1 MLKIGLTGG
10 IGSGKTLAS
19 KVFRELGV
27 PVYVADTEARRLMET
42 NQEVIDGV
50 VRLFGPEAYSDG
62 KLNRSKLAE
71 IVFRDPDL
79 LATLNRIVHPAVRTD
94 FETWSIQHTEKVY
107 VVEEAA
113 ILFESG
119 GHAFMDYIIFVKA
132 DMEQRIMRVMNRDHI
147 SRAQVEQRIA
157 RQMPE
162 EEKEKL
168 SDFIIYNDND
178 SMILPQIVDL
188 HHRFSITKK

>member
-10 IGSGKTLAS
+10 IGSGKTLTS
-19 KVFRELGV
+19 TIFRELGV
-27 PVYVADTEARRLMET
+27 PVYVADAEARRLMET
-42 NQEVIDGV
+42 NQTVMNDV
-50 VRLFGPEAYSDG
+50 MQLFGPEAYSNG
-62 KLNRSKLAE
+62 KLNSSNLAE

-79 LATLNRIVHPAVRTD
+79 LEKLNRIVHPAVRKD
-94 FETWSIQHTEKVY
+94 FETWSEQHTEKAY

-119 GHAFMDYIIFVKA
+119 GNAFMDYTIFMKA
-132 DMEQRIMRVMNRDHI
+132 DREQRILRVMNRDNV
-147 SRAQVEQRIA
+147 SREQVEHRIA
-157 RQMPE
+157 RQMPDV
-162 EEKEKL
+162 EKEKL